1 MATQHNLSMPRIECH
16 NLTKVFQIRDQSYEA
31 IRGLTFEVDSGELV
45 AVVGKTGCG
54 KSSTLN
60 ILLGLERPTEGTLT
74 IDGREPYKDFDF
86 FRGKLSA
93 VFQTDRL
100 LPWRTVLQNAT
111 YGLEILRIRQEQQ
124 AERARYW
131 LDKLGLTQF
140 ENAYPH
146 QLSGGMRQRVGIAR
160 AFSIN
165 PDLLLCD
172 EAFGHLD
179 EVTARQLRADFL
191 NLIFE
196 TRKTSIFITH
206 DIDEALELG
215 ARVLVLGK
223 PARLLMNV
231 RVPPDTKEDAGK
243 RTALKNQIIQVIE
256 NDGAD

>member
-1 MATQHNLSMPRIECH
+1 MPKIQCH
-16 NLTKVFQIRDQSYEA
+16 NLTKVFRLRDQSYEA
-31 IRGLTFEVDSGELV
+31 VRGLNFEVADGELV

-54 KSSTLN
+54 KSTTLN
-60 ILLGLERPTEGTLT
+60 ILLGLERPTQGTLT
-74 IDGREPYKDFDF
+74 IDGREPYADFDF
-86 FRGKLSA
+86 FRGKLSV

-100 LPWRTVLQNAT
+100 LPWRTVLDNAT
-111 YGLEILRIRQEQQ
+111 YGLEILGIAR
-124 AERARYW
+124 AERAERAQRW

-179 EVTARQLRADFL
+179 EVTATQLRADFL
-191 NLIFE
+191 SLMRE
-196 TRKTSIFITH
+196 TKKTSIFITH
-206 DIDEALELG
+206 DIDEALQLG

-223 PARLLMNV
+223 PARLLMNMHI
-231 RVPPDTKEDAGK
+231 PAGLK
-243 RTALKNQIIQVIE
+243 DDPAKQALLKNQIIQVIE
-256 NDGAD
+256 KDGAGSKS

>member
-1 MATQHNLSMPRIECH
+1 MPKIECH
-16 NLTKVFQIRDQSYEA
+16 NLTKVFRIHDQSYEA
-31 IRGLTFEVDSGELV
+31 IKGLSFEVASGELV

-60 ILLGLERPTEGTLT
+60 ILLGLERPTQGRLL
-74 IDGREPYKDFDF
+74 IDGKEPYNDFDF
-86 FRGKLSA
+86 FRGKISA

-111 YGLEILRIRQEQQ
+111 YGLEILRIERAEQV
-124 AERARYW
+124 ERARYW

-140 ENAYPH
+140 ENAHPH

-196 TRKTSIFITH
+196 TKKTSIFITH

-231 RVPPDTKEDAGK
+231 EVLPAMKEK
-243 RTALKNQIIQVIE
+243 PEKQTALKNRIIEAIE
-256 NDGAD
+256 NDASD

>member
-1 MATQHNLSMPRIECH
+1 
-16 NLTKVFQIRDQSYEA
+16 
-31 IRGLTFEVDSGELV
+31 
-45 AVVGKTGCG
+45 
-54 KSSTLN
+54 
-60 ILLGLERPTEGTLT
+60 LT
-74 IDGREPYKDFDF
+74 IDGREPYNDFDF

-100 LPWRTVLQNAT
+100 LPWRTVLDNAT
-111 YGLEILRIRQEQQ
+111 YGLEILRIARAER
-124 AERARYW
+124 AERARHW

-146 QLSGGMRQRVGIAR
+146 QLSGGMKQRVGIAR

-179 EVTARQLRADFL
+179 EVTATQLRADFL
-191 NLIFE
+191 NLIGE

-206 DIDEALELG
+206 DIEEALELG

-231 RVPPDTKEDAGK
+231 RIPPGTKDDPAKQAE
-243 RTALKNQIIQVIE
+243 LKSRIIQAIE
-256 NDGAD
+256 NDGAAS

>member
-1 MATQHNLSMPRIECH
+1 MPRIECQ
-16 NLTKVFQIRDQSYEA
+16 NLTKVFRIHDELYEA
-31 IRGLTFEVDSGELV
+31 IKGLNFSVDNGELV

-60 ILLGLERPTEGTLT
+60 ILLGLEQPTDGHLT
-74 IDGREPYKDFDF
+74 IEGKEPYKDFDF
-86 FRGKLSA
+86 FRGKISA

-111 YGLEILRIRQEQQ
+111 YGLEILRIAQ
-124 AERARYW
+124 AERRERARHW
-131 LDKLGLTQF
+131 LNRLGLTQF

-191 NLIFE
+191 ALVRE
-196 TRKTSIFITH
+196 TEKTSIFITH

-215 ARVLVLGK
+215 GRVLVLGK
-223 PARLLMNV
+223 PAHLLMNV
-231 RVPPDTKEDAGK
+231 SVSPGTKEDPNK
-243 RTALKNQIIQVIE
+243 RAELKNQIIQAIE
-256 NDGAD
+256 HEGSA

>member
-1 MATQHNLSMPRIECH
+1 MPKIECH
-16 NLTKVFQIRDQSYEA
+16 NLTKVFRIRDQSYEA
-31 IRGLTFEVDSGELV
+31 IKGLSFEVASGELV

-60 ILLGLERPTEGTLT
+60 ILLGLERPTQGRLI
-74 IDGREPYKDFDF
+74 IDGREPYDDFDF

-111 YGLEILRIRQEQQ
+111 YGLEILCVAKAEQVK
-124 AERARYW
+124 RARHW

-191 NLIFE
+191 NLICE

-215 ARVLVLGK
+215 ARVMVLGK
-223 PARLLMNV
+223 PARLLMDV
-231 RVPPDTKEDAGK
+231 EVPPDTKEDPAK
-243 RTALKNQIIQVIE
+243 QAELKNRIIEMIE
-256 NDGAD
+256 NDGSD

>member
-1 MATQHNLSMPRIECH
+1 MPKIECH
-16 NLTKVFQIRDQSYEA
+16 NLTKVFRIHDQSYEA
-31 IRGLTFEVDSGELV
+31 IKGLSFEVASGELV

-60 ILLGLERPTEGTLT
+60 ILLGLERPTQGRLL
-74 IDGREPYKDFDF
+74 IDGKEPYNDFDF
-86 FRGKLSA
+86 FRGKISA

-111 YGLEILRIRQEQQ
+111 YGLEILRIERAEQV
-124 AERARYW
+124 ERARYW

-140 ENAYPH
+140 ENAHPH

-196 TRKTSIFITH
+196 TKKTSIFITH

-231 RVPPDTKEDAGK
+231 EVPPAMKEK
-243 RTALKNQIIQVIE
+243 PEKQTALKNRIIEAIE
-256 NDGAD
+256 NDASD

>member
-1 MATQHNLSMPRIECH
+1 MPKIECH
-16 NLTKVFQIRDQSYEA
+16 NLTKVFRLRDQSYEA
-31 IRGLTFEVDSGELV
+31 IKGLNFEVDSGELV

-54 KSSTLN
+54 KSTALN
-60 ILLGLERPTEGTLT
+60 IILGLERPSEGRLT
-74 IDGREPYKDFDF
+74 IDGREPYNDFDF

-100 LPWRTVLQNAT
+100 LPWRTVLDNAT
-111 YGLEILRIRQEQQ
+111 YGLEILRVARAER
-124 AERARYW
+124 AERARHW

-146 QLSGGMRQRVGIAR
+146 QLSGGMKQRVGIAR

-179 EVTARQLRADFL
+179 EVTATQLRADFL
-191 NLIFE
+191 NLIGE

-206 DIDEALELG
+206 DIEEALELG

-231 RVPPDTKEDAGK
+231 RIPPGTKDDPAKQSE
-243 RTALKNQIIQVIE
+243 LKSRIIQAIE
-256 NDGAD
+256 NDGAAS